1 MFKVLL
7 VDDEPLMRVALQS
20 MLNWE
25 TYGYSVCGTAA
36 NGEDALH
43 LIEKHNPELVIT
55 DLKMPRMDGISL
67 IREIQSRECSC
78 KILVISNYSDF
89 ELVREALKLGAV
101 DYLLKLDMDEASLAH
116 QLEQVRLLLEK
127 DRSDQKIELERMQ
140 LIDSQRK
147 KQILRDFFSSDASD
161 PSSFLQDNFDC
172 NFSFSNSSAA
182 MFYIILEDGP
192 ADTQAWVDFG
202 ILENVVADALSQA
215 ELPTEIFSVFPSGI
229 VVMTPVADYSLR
241 PFSSHL
247 QNILQTY
254 VASSCTVL
262 YTNSFLGYQQ
272 AKEKFSY
279 CKTAHQIRF
288 YEESTIIDAESIHF
302 SNSVDAISPADFARE
317 LLRNGRIQGLAA
329 AETVWANFST
339 TCRADLVFPA
349 VLRTYLIQMF
359 ECLSDLVCATP
370 AEHPHDA
377 NQTIIAVLN
386 KISQCN
392 SFSSLSTYIVNAL
405 SKIFFSVHMHQEV
418 IELIDYINLNYT
430 QKLSLKKLAEQVYL
444 NKSYIC
450 RIFKEDTGTNIIN
463 YINSVR
469 MEHAAEMLKNGN
481 SSPRDICDAVG
492 IDTPSY
498 FYRLFKSHFG
508 VSPSQFLNQNNTA
521 ATAVS
526 ISFAPLSDDI
536 EQ

>member
-1 MFKVLL
+1 
-7 VDDEPLMRVALQS
+7 
-20 MLNWE
+20 
-25 TYGYSVCGTAA
+25 
-36 NGEDALH
+36 
-43 LIEKHNPELVIT
+43 
-55 DLKMPRMDGISL
+55 
-67 IREIQSRECSC
+67 
-78 KILVISNYSDF
+78 
-89 ELVREALKLGAV
+89 
-101 DYLLKLDMDEASLAH
+101 
-116 QLEQVRLLLEK
+116 
-127 DRSDQKIELERMQ
+127 
-140 LIDSQRK
+140 
-147 KQILRDFFSSDASD
+147 
-161 PSSFLQDNFDC
+161 
-172 NFSFSNSSAA
+172 
-182 MFYIILEDGP
+182 
-192 ADTQAWVDFG
+192 
-202 ILENVVADALSQA
+202 
-215 ELPTEIFSVFPSGI
+215 
-229 VVMTPVADYSLR
+229 
-241 PFSSHL
+241 
-247 QNILQTY
+247 
-254 VASSCTVL
+254 
-262 YTNSFLGYQQ
+262 
-272 AKEKFSY
+272 
-279 CKTAHQIRF
+279 
-288 YEESTIIDAESIHF
+288 
-302 SNSVDAISPADFARE
+302 
-317 LLRNGRIQGLAA
+317 
-329 AETVWANFST
+329 
-339 TCRADLVFPA
+339 
-349 VLRTYLIQMF
+349 MF